1 MNCWNCLSPGT
12 AQQHCKHIFQSKA
25 IPSKK
30 KPQMGAKRVCVEL
43 GLPRSI
49 LCVCV
54 SMSDSCK
61 SFCLN
66 CASWAFILQACPAH
80 LLIGCA
86 SCEELGRFPSE
97 PHPNPTGPYD
107 TACGFDLWLPWGV
120 SFYHLCGFGTKSIT
134 VMRYWPRKKDY
145 CRFKS
150 NQSDC
155 GLPARGKWKLNM
167 VKIR

>member
-1 MNCWNCLSPGT
+1 MNCWNRLSPGT
-12 AQQHCKHIFQSKA
+12 AQRHCKHIFQS
-25 IPSKK
+25 
-30 KPQMGAKRVCVEL
+30 
-43 GLPRSI
+43 RSFQKEAADGNETGSCWI
-49 LCVCV
+49 RTPWVNYLCA

-61 SFCLN
+61 SFCPN
-66 CASWAFILQACPAH
+66 CASWAFVLQARPAH

-86 SCEELGRFPSE
+86 SCGELGRFPSE
-97 PHPNPTGPYD
+97 PHPNPAGPYG

-134 VMRYWPRKKDY
+134 VMRYWPSKKDY

>member
-1 MNCWNCLSPGT
+1 MQRPHERIS
-12 AQQHCKHIFQSKA
+12 Q
-25 IPSKK
+25 
-30 KPQMGAKRVCVEL
+30 
-43 GLPRSI
+43 PRSFQKEAADVNQRSSCWI
-49 LCVCV
+49 RTPSVDYLC
-54 SMSDSCK
+54 MLDSCK
-61 SFCLN
+61 SFCPD
-66 CASWAFILQACPAH
+66 CASRAFVLRARPAH

-97 PHPNPTGPYD
+97 PHPNRAGPYG
-107 TACGFDLWLPWGV
+107 TACGFDLRLPWGV

-134 VMRYWPRKKDY
+134 VMRYWPSKKDY

-155 GLPARGKWKLNM
+155 GLPARGERELNM